1 MFQIL
6 YGLDLSMSR
15 SQFSK
20 VEQLAE
26 FLGITMDI
34 KHGDPEPAT
43 NWRSSRCPTPQH
55 VRTEVPPELV
65 RTKAPEQVRTKV
77 PEKAVDVEAEFAQ
90 ALTADLSNIIPK
102 VLAKA
107 AAKVPRR
114 IAAKISPQVEIS
126 SIQNTVPNSVSSPN
140 KVSNPMLPGSLPICC
155 WHCNESFANLD
166 DLQTHLKTH
175 KGELPKSSKKHKC
188 QKCKKVSWKFSS
200 GRTVKIKS
208 NKTDFAH
215 YKLLWLSITKKKFR
229 LLNFFDGRNI
239 LSHFSTYFLQ
249 IHDLL
254 FEKN

>member
-43 NWRSSRCPTPQH
+43 NCRSSRCPTPQH
-55 VRTEVPPELV
+55 VRTEVPPEHV
-65 RTKAPEQVRTKV
+65 RTKAPEQVRTKP
-77 PEKAVDVEAEFAQ
+77 PEKVRTKVSEKAIDVEAEFAQ

-188 QKCKKVSWKFSS
+188 QKCKKVS
-200 GRTVKIKS
+200 
-208 NKTDFAH
+208 
-215 YKLLWLSITKKKFR
+215 
-229 LLNFFDGRNI
+229 
-239 LSHFSTYFLQ
+239 
-249 IHDLL
+249 
-254 FEKN
+254 

>member
-55 VRTEVPPELV
+55 VRTEVPPEHV
-65 RTKAPEQVRTKV
+65 RTKAPEQVRTKP
-77 PEKAVDVEAEFAQ
+77 PEKVRTKVSEKAIDVEAEFAQ

-126 SIQNTVPNSVSSPN
+126 SIQNTVPN
-140 KVSNPMLPGSLPICC
+140 PMLPGSLPICC
-155 WHCNESFANLD
+155 WHCNESYANLD

-188 QKCKKVSWKFSS
+188 QKCKKVS
-200 GRTVKIKS
+200 
-208 NKTDFAH
+208 
-215 YKLLWLSITKKKFR
+215 
-229 LLNFFDGRNI
+229 
-239 LSHFSTYFLQ
+239 
-249 IHDLL
+249 
-254 FEKN
+254 

>member
-65 RTKAPEQVRTKV
+65 RTKAPEQVRTKAPEKV
-77 PEKAVDVEAEFAQ
+77 RTKAPEKVRTKVSEKAVDVEAEFAQ

-107 AAKVPRR
+107 AAKAPRR

-126 SIQNTVPNSVSSPN
+126 SIQNTVPNIVSSPN

-166 DLQTHLKTH
+166 DLQAHLKTH

-188 QKCKKVSWKFSS
+188 QKCKKVS
-200 GRTVKIKS
+200 
-208 NKTDFAH
+208 
-215 YKLLWLSITKKKFR
+215 
-229 LLNFFDGRNI
+229 
-239 LSHFSTYFLQ
+239 
-249 IHDLL
+249 
-254 FEKN
+254 